1 MRPMRLI
8 YFDNAATT
16 PLDERV
22 FEEMKEFL
30 LHNYGNAS
38 SIHTFGRKAR
48 AGVDKSREIIAKML
62 NADESEIYF
71 TSGGTESDNLAIMG
85 IAHSYRDKG
94 NHIVTSSVE
103 HPAVLNTCRFL
114 ESQGFKIT
122 YLPVDSFGMIDP
134 SDVRKAISEN
144 TILVSIM
151 HTNNEVGTIND
162 IDEIGKI
169 TKEYD
174 VLFHTD
180 AVQSFGKL
188 PFDVNKSR
196 VDLLSIS
203 AHKIYGP
210 KGIGGLYFKKG
221 VKIQPQQYGGGQE
234 RNKRSGTENVPGIVG
249 FGKAVEIRGSEME
262 NEYKYLT
269 ELEIYFK
276 TKLSEKIDNL
286 YFNTHPE
293 RKLPGYL
300 NVSFSETEGESL
312 LLSLDLE
319 GIAVASG
326 SACSS
331 GSIEPSHVLMAMGLS
346 PERIQSSIRI
356 TMGKQNSKEDIDYA
370 LEVFPKVVKRLREL
384 STVSL

>member
-1 MRPMRLI
+1 MRLI

-22 FEEMKEFL
+22 FEEMKGFL
-30 LHNYGNAS
+30 LNNYGNAS

-48 AGVDKSREIIAKML
+48 AGVDKSREIIAKVM
-62 NADESEIYF
+62 NANESEIYF
-71 TSGGTESDNLAIMG
+71 TSGGTESDNLAVMG
-85 IAHSYRDKG
+85 IAYSYKDKG
-94 NHIVTSSVE
+94 NHIITSSVE
-103 HPAVLNTCRFL
+103 HPAVLNTCKFL

-122 YLPVDSFGMIDP
+122 YLPVDGFGMVDP
-134 SDVRKAISEN
+134 SDVKKAITDN

-151 HTNNEVGTIND
+151 HANNEVGTIND
-162 IDEIGKI
+162 INEIGKI
-169 TKEYD
+169 TKENN
-174 VLFHTD
+174 VLYHTD
-180 AVQSFGKL
+180 AVQTFGKL
-188 PFDVNKSR
+188 PIDVNKIG

-203 AHKIYGP
+203 AHKLYGP
-210 KGIGGLYFKKG
+210 KGIGGLYIRKG
-221 VKIQPQQYGGGQE
+221 VKVHPQQYGGGQE
-234 RNKRSGTENVPGIVG
+234 RNKRSGTENVPGVVG
-249 FGKAVEIRGSEME
+249 FGKAVEIRTSEME
-262 NEYKYLT
+262 SDYKYLT

-286 YFNTHPE
+286 YYNTHPE

-300 NVSFSETEGESL
+300 NISFNDTEGESL

-319 GIAVASG
+319 GIAAATG

-356 TMGKQNSKEDIDYA
+356 TMGKQNSKEDVDYA

-384 STVSL
+384 SSGSL

>member
-1 MRPMRLI
+1 MRLT

-71 TSGGTESDNLAIMG
+71 TSGGTESNNLAIKG
-85 IAHSYRDKG
+85 IVHSYQDKG
-94 NHIVTSSVE
+94 NHIITSSVE
-103 HPAVLNTCRFL
+103 HPSVLNTCKFL
-114 ESQGFKIT
+114 ESQGFKVT
-122 YLPVDSFGMIDP
+122 YLSVDGFGMVDP
-134 SDVRKAISEN
+134 SDVRKAISKN

-151 HTNNEVGTIND
+151 HANNEVGTIND

-169 TKEYD
+169 TKEFE

-180 AVQSFGKL
+180 AVQTFGKL
-188 PFDVNKSR
+188 PFDVNKIG
-196 VDLLSIS
+196 VDILSIS

-210 KGIGGLYFKKG
+210 KGIGGLYLRKG
-221 VKIQPQQYGGGQE
+221 IKIQPQQYGGGQE
-234 RNKRSGTENVPGIVG
+234 RNKRSGTENVPNIVG
-249 FGKAVEIRGSEME
+249 FRKAVEIRGFEME

-269 ELEIYFK
+269 ELEKYFK
-276 TKLSEKIDNL
+276 TKLSEKIDNIF
-286 YFNTHPE
+286 FNTHPE

-300 NVSFSETEGESL
+300 NISFSETEGESL

-319 GIAVASG
+319 GIAVATG

-331 GSIEPSHVLMAMGLS
+331 GSIEPSYVLLAMGLS

-384 STVSL
+384 STVYL

>member
-1 MRPMRLI
+1 MRLI

-22 FEEMKEFL
+22 FEEMKGFL

-62 NADESEIYF
+62 NVQESEIYF
-71 TSGGTESDNLAIMG
+71 TSGGTESNNLAIKG
-85 IAHSYRDKG
+85 IAHSYQDKG
-94 NHIVTSSVE
+94 NHIITSSVE
-103 HPAVLNTCRFL
+103 HPSVLNTCRFL
-114 ESQGFKIT
+114 ESQGFKVT
-122 YLPVDSFGMIDP
+122 YLPVDGFGMVDP
-134 SDVRKAISEN
+134 SDVRKAISKN
-144 TILVSIM
+144 TIIVSIM
-151 HTNNEVGTIND
+151 HANNEVGTIND

-169 TKEYD
+169 TKEFE

-180 AVQSFGKL
+180 AVQTFGKL
-188 PFDVNKSR
+188 PIDVNKIG
-196 VDLLSIS
+196 VDILSLS

-210 KGIGGLYFKKG
+210 KGIGGLYVRKG
-221 VKIQPQQYGGGQE
+221 IKIQPQQYGGGQE
-234 RNKRSGTENVPGIVG
+234 RNKRSGTENVPNIVG
-249 FGKAVEIRGSEME
+249 FRKAVEIRGFEME

-269 ELEIYFK
+269 KLEKYFK
-276 TKLSEKIDNL
+276 TKLSEKIDNIF
-286 YFNTHPE
+286 FNTHPE

-300 NVSFSETEGESL
+300 NISFSETEGESL

-319 GIAVASG
+319 GIAVATG

-331 GSIEPSHVLMAMGLS
+331 GSIEPSYVLLAMGLS

-356 TMGKQNSKEDIDYA
+356 TMGKQNSNEDIDYA

>member
-1 MRPMRLI
+1 MRLI

-62 NADESEIYF
+62 NAQESEIYF
-71 TSGGTESDNLAIMG
+71 TSGGTESNNLAIKG
-85 IAHSYRDKG
+85 IVHSYQDKG
-94 NHIVTSSVE
+94 NHIITSSVE
-103 HPAVLNTCRFL
+103 HPSVLNTCRFL
-114 ESQGFKIT
+114 ESQGFKVT
-122 YLPVDSFGMIDP
+122 YLPVDGFGMVDP

-144 TILVSIM
+144 TIIVSIM
-151 HTNNEVGTIND
+151 HANNEVGTIND

-169 TKEYD
+169 TKEFE

-180 AVQSFGKL
+180 AVQTFGKL
-188 PFDVNKSR
+188 PIDVNKIG
-196 VDLLSIS
+196 VDILSIS

-210 KGIGGLYFKKG
+210 KGIGGLYVRKG
-221 VKIQPQQYGGGQE
+221 IKIQPQQYGGGQE
-234 RNKRSGTENVPGIVG
+234 RNKRSGTENVPNIVG
-249 FGKAVEIRGSEME
+249 FRKAVEIRGSEME

-269 ELEIYFK
+269 ELEKYFK
-276 TKLSEKIDNL
+276 TKLSEKIDNIF
-286 YFNTHPE
+286 FNTHPE

-300 NVSFSETEGESL
+300 NISFSETEGESL

-319 GIAVASG
+319 GIAVATG

-331 GSIEPSHVLMAMGLS
+331 GSIEPSYVLLAMGLS

-370 LEVFPKVVKRLREL
+370 LKVFPKVVKRLREL

>member
-1 MRPMRLI
+1 LRLI

-62 NADESEIYF
+62 NAQESEIYF
-71 TSGGTESDNLAIMG
+71 TSGGTESNNLAIKG
-85 IAHSYRDKG
+85 IAHSYQDKG
-94 NHIVTSSVE
+94 NHIITSSVE
-103 HPAVLNTCRFL
+103 HPSVLNTCRFL
-114 ESQGFKIT
+114 ESQGFKVT
-122 YLPVDSFGMIDP
+122 YLPVDGFGMVDP

-144 TILVSIM
+144 TIIVSIM
-151 HTNNEVGTIND
+151 HANNEVGTIND

-169 TKEYD
+169 TKEFE

-180 AVQSFGKL
+180 AVQTFGKL
-188 PFDVNKSR
+188 PIDVNKIG
-196 VDLLSIS
+196 VDILSIS

-210 KGIGGLYFKKG
+210 KGIGGLYVRKG
-221 VKIQPQQYGGGQE
+221 IKIQPQQYGGGQE
-234 RNKRSGTENVPGIVG
+234 RNKRSGTENVPNIVG
-249 FGKAVEIRGSEME
+249 FRKAVEIRGFEME

-269 ELEIYFK
+269 ELEKYFK
-276 TKLSEKIDNL
+276 TKLSEKIDNIF
-286 YFNTHPE
+286 FNTHPE

-300 NVSFSETEGESL
+300 NISFSETEGESL

-319 GIAVASG
+319 GIAVATG

-331 GSIEPSHVLMAMGLS
+331 GSIEPSYVLLAMGLS